1 MLRRPPRSTRTYTL
15 CPYTTL
21 FRSFRRQAPAR
32 AGQTGTTLLFHQH
45 HAVATIDTSAAVL
58 LRHRDTQKAE
68 FAGTQPRR
76 AIDELLFL
84 PALVL
89 RHTFVFEKAAQAGA
103 EILVQIGRAHV

>member
-1 MLRRPPRSTRTYTL
+1 MRISDWSSDV
-15 CPYTTL
+15 CSSDL
-21 FRSFRRQAPAR
+21 FLLVRAETVDVIGDDVRMQAPAR

-89 RHTFVFEKAAQAGA
+89 RHTFVFEK
-103 EILVQIGRAHV
+103 EIGRAHV

>member
-1 MLRRPPRSTRTYTL
+1 M
-15 CPYTTL
+15 
-21 FRSFRRQAPAR
+21 QAPAR

-103 EILVQIGRAHV
+103 EILVLGREQGARNHVEADRKSTRLNSSH